1 MVVPKESQAGNSNV
15 GKKRPTKKPCFLKL
29 NALNTAVPYTAPPEK
44 GEKWEHEPYKITFE
58 IINIAQFQAV
68 FH

>member
-44 GEKWEHEPYKITFE
+44 GEK
-58 IINIAQFQAV
+58 
-68 FH
+68 